1 MPLFPNALRRSKP
14 LRIAAVTAATLLL
27 LLALGELAGWPFLR
41 APLAQQLSKVT
52 GSPVSLE
59 GGFRAQLL
67 FKPGI
72 AVERI
77 TVGSGSAVEV
87 PHLLQAEGLKVQ
99 WRWSDLWHSRQGA
112 PLKLRRLEAD
122 QIDAHLVRLANG
134 DASWAPARAETD
146 RNTTPAELPQI
157 ETLVL
162 RKGTIVYRDEPLNIN
177 LQGRIT
183 QSTEANTPLPWRAA
197 ASGRYRGAEVDL
209 QAQAGP
215 DLPLLMPTEDNPA
228 TATTLTPLRLSG
240 RVGSTQLDFDGATG
254 ALWAGQG
261 MRGALTVRGASLR
274 TSAEP
279 LGVTLPDTPA
289 YRMRGRIAR
298 EGAVWSLVTD
308 DTTVGTSELTAAVQY
323 NSATQPPTLAGRVG
337 GRRLA
342 FADLAPAIGADKAP
356 RQASR
361 VLPDETFDL
370 PSLSKMNANVWVD
383 LKQLDFGTP
392 KIAPMTDLK
401 VHLMLADSRLTL
413 ADLSARVAG
422 GVLTGST
429 SLQADQQ
436 PPQWKTALRFAEV
449 DLERWI
455 RALNKSKTSQPDN
468 APAYLSGT
476 LNATLSLAGQG
487 NSVADILGSGNG
499 RLNLELIE
507 GKISQVVTEAIGLDA
522 AQALGMLIVGDE
534 PLRLNCARLAA
545 VIQNGVIKTR
555 HAVLDNDDSTL
566 HIQGGASLKTEQLQL
581 RVVAEPKDFSP
592 FSLRTPLNVAGN
604 FKQPQVSVEAQGLL
618 ARAAGALLLGALAP
632 PAALLAFMDTGTD
645 AETQPCAPV
654 KNQTAQDT
662 QKTQKAPQGKTP

>member
-1 MPLFPNALRRSKP
+1 MSLFPNALRRSKP
-14 LRIAAVTAATLLL
+14 LRIAVITAAALLG

-41 APLAQQLSKVT
+41 VPMAQQLSKVT

-87 PHLLQAEGLKVQ
+87 PHLLQAEGFKVQ
-99 WRWSDLWHSRQGA
+99 WRLSDLWHSRQGA

-134 DASWAPARAETD
+134 NASWAPARAETD
-146 RNTTPAELPQI
+146 RDTTPTELPQI

-177 LQGRIT
+177 LQGQIT

-197 ASGRYRGAEVDL
+197 ASGRYHGAEVDL

-215 DLPLLMPTEDNPA
+215 DLPLLMQTKDNPA
-228 TATTLTPLRLSG
+228 PTPLRMSG

-261 MRGALTVRGASLR
+261 MRGQLTVRGASLR
-274 TSAEP
+274 TSGEP

-289 YRMRGRIAR
+289 YRIRGRIAR
-298 EGAVWSLVTD
+298 DGAVWSLVTND
-308 DTTVGTSELTAAVQY
+308 ATVGTSELTAAVQY

-361 VLPDETFDL
+361 VLPDEIFDL
-370 PSLSKMNANVWVD
+370 PSLSKMNANVWVN

-413 ADLSARVAG
+413 TDLSARVAG

-436 PPQWKTALRFAEV
+436 PPQWKAALRFAEV

-455 RALNKSKTSQPDN
+455 RALNKSKTSQSDN

-476 LNATLSLAGQG
+476 LNAKLSLAGHG
-487 NSVADILGSGNG
+487 SSVADILGSGNG
-499 RLNLELIE
+499 RLNLELIK
-507 GKISQVVTEAIGLDA
+507 GTISQLVTEAVGLDVA
-522 AQALGMLIVGDE
+522 EALGMLIVGDE

-566 HIQGGASLKTEQLQL
+566 RIQGGASLKTEQLQL

-632 PAALLAFMDTGTD
+632 PAALLAFIDTGTD
-645 AETQPCAPV
+645 VETEPCAPV
-654 KNQTAQDT
+654 KNQTARDT
-662 QKTQKAPQGKTP
+662 QKKQKAEQGKTP